1 MGVEV
6 QVARVYTG
14 IILDISCAHTL
25 HIHRRQDVCGPGLAM
40 GSRATMAEERAMEK
54 VKETVY
60 YYTFLNDQGET
71 VRPRRPGTLAA
82 IKQTR
87 LARATPLMRTALEV
101 DEADLDEDGF
111 YPRTSRRTA
120 VSRVQ

>member
-1 MGVEV
+1 
-6 QVARVYTG
+6 
-14 IILDISCAHTL
+14 
-25 HIHRRQDVCGPGLAM
+25 
-40 GSRATMAEERAMEK
+40 MAEEMAMEK

-87 LARATPLMRTALEV
+87 LASATPLMSTALEV
-101 DEADLDEDGF
+101 DEADLDEEGF
-111 YPRTSRRTA
+111 YPRTERRTA

>member
-1 MGVEV
+1 
-6 QVARVYTG
+6 
-14 IILDISCAHTL
+14 
-25 HIHRRQDVCGPGLAM
+25 
-40 GSRATMAEERAMEK
+40 MAEERAMEQ

-60 YYTFLNDQGET
+60 YYTFLNDHGET

-82 IKQTR
+82 IKQMR

-101 DEADLDEDGF
+101 DAADLDEEGL

-120 VSRVQ
+120 VSRV